1 MLDWLWIIVFLSAIL
16 VEVVTLGQLVSIW
29 FAVGA
34 AGALLVQWMGGEFVL
49 QMFTF
54 IGVSVLA
61 MLAVRPLAAA
71 YLRGNV
77 VSTNVDR
84 FIGQQV
90 HLIKGIS
97 EGSWGEIKFNGL
109 IYAAISVDNRAI
121 ETGELVEIVAIEGA
135 KLIVRK
141 IDSIER

>member
-16 VEVVTLGQLVSIW
+16 VEVVTLGQMVSIW
-29 FAVGA
+29 FAIGA
-34 AGALLVQWMGGEFVL
+34 AGALLVQWMGGEFV
-49 QMFTF
+49 F

-90 HLIKGIS
+90 HLSKGIS
-97 EGSWGEIKFNGL
+97 EDNWGEIKFNGL

>member
-49 QMFTF
+49 QM
-54 IGVSVLA
+54 
-61 MLAVRPLAAA
+61 LAAA

-90 HLIKGIS
+90 HLNKGIS
-97 EGSWGEIKFNGL
+97 EGSWGEVKFNGL

-121 ETGELVEIVAIEGA
+121 ETGELVEIVALEGA